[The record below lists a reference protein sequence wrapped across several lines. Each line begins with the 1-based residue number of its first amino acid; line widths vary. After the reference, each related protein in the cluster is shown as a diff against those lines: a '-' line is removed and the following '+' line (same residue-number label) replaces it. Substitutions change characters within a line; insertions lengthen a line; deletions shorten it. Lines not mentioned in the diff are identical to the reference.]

1 MNHQN
6 EETINYSQDDLV
18 KRLYKAYYSQE
29 EKKIFLAKNGPICQT
44 CHKLKK
50 QIIIA
55 F

>member
-6 EETINYSQDDLV
+6 EEAIKYSKDDLV

-29 EKKIFLAKNGPICQT
+29 EKKIFLT
-44 CHKLKK
+44 HKLKK
-50 QIIIA
+50 QEIIS